1 MSIGDLHHRVGGL
14 TLAMISG
21 WSDEEGEAPIQ
32 PSTGQSITGG
42 YQANVAQRAAKLV
55 NSVGTQTD
63 RDVVMDAAVA
73 AHPVTGEPA
82 RGADPEDRE
91 VDMRDMLTELRVHIR
106 TVEIRATKWQWTTW
120 GSGIIDYNR
129 HRVKFPKK
137 EGLVISQAVTDV
149 LAIVLKVR
157 CEFKIGIARN
167 AFTRWQYYGR
177 EEWVPTHMFVV
188 SAASSRP
195 AALMLEAAVIA
206 IVGMNPRVDT
216 ARFLNEVRNDMGGG
230 GVNWESTRYEPHY
243 LYVVTRA

>member
-21 WSDEEGEAPIQ
+21 WSDEEGEAPRQ

-91 VDMRDMLTELRVHIR
+91 VDMRDMLTELRSISALWKPV
-106 TVEIRATKWQWTTW
+106 QQN
-120 GSGIIDYNR
+120 GSGE
-129 HRVKFPKK
+129 H
-137 EGLVISQAVTDV
+137 G
-149 LAIVLKVR
+149 
-157 CEFKIGIARN
+157 
-167 AFTRWQYYGR
+167 
-177 EEWVPTHMFVV
+177 
-188 SAASSRP
+188 
-195 AALMLEAAVIA
+195 AAVS
-206 IVGMNPRVDT
+206 
-216 ARFLNEVRNDMGGG
+216 
-230 GVNWESTRYEPHY
+230 STIT
-243 LYVVTRA
+243 VTG